1 MSTFVNIS
9 VHLFRSCSLQDR
21 QKIRR
26 HQRGAADQA
35 AIDVGHRKNRR
46 RVLRLDAAA
55 VKNRRVLPHALAQER
70 VHCLRLLGRRIAP
83 GANRPDRL
91 LPPPPPPKPPPPR
104 PPCPPFPFPTPP
116 PPGRPP
122 APPQGLRQ

>member
-9 VHLFRSCSLQDR
+9 SPSFYFLRSCSLQDR

-35 AIDVGHRKNRR
+35 AIEVGHRKNRR
-46 RVLRLDAAA
+46 RVLRLEAAA
-55 VKNRRVLPHALAQER
+55 VKNRRVLPHALAQEG

-83 GANRPDRL
+83 RAHRPDPPP
-91 LPPPPPPKPPPPR
+91 PPPPPPKTHPAPPPP
-104 PPCPPFPFPTPP
+104 PHLP
-116 PPGRPP
+116 PP
-122 APPQGLRQ
+122 APP